1 VGGPGDGVGLAGAG
15 AVLDQVFV
23 PRPFGA
29 GGGHQAVDGIP
40 LVEAGEDQ
48 GLLGETLTLPVFL
61 VLPLQVDEAAD
72 DVEPGIAG
80 KNLLPQII
88 GGIT

>member
-1 VGGPGDGVGLAGAG
+1 LHSLLQLGIQYGAVGDDDDRVENSLILVIMQRGQPVGGPGDGVGLAGAG

-40 LVEAGEDQ
+40 LVETGED
-48 GLLGETLTLPVFL
+48 
-61 VLPLQVDEAAD
+61 
-72 DVEPGIAG
+72 
-80 KNLLPQII
+80 
-88 GGIT
+88 